1 MSEKAPANNGTEP
14 PVHDSYLVELMA
26 LAEEYNE
33 DRKLLRIATAVAVVF
48 HIVLFMIH
56 FPEMATKVHAAQKQE
71 RKIFVVQQ
79 PKFKPPEVR
88 KQVEVLKPRTVRV
101 PIPDP
106 TPDEPE
112 PVREIEPEESLPDV
126 VPDDV
131 IFGVPDAPP
140 APVEDTGPI
149 RVGGQIKEPRKIHE
163 VKPIYPEIAR
173 KARMEGV
180 VILEITV
187 DKQGNVR
194 DVKIL
199 RSLPMGLTEAAVEAV
214 KQWKYEPS
222 TLNGRPVEVLVT
234 VTVTFRLQ

>member
-101 PIPDP
+101 
-106 TPDEPE
+106 
-112 PVREIEPEESLPDV
+112 
-126 VPDDV
+126 
-131 IFGVPDAPP
+131 
-140 APVEDTGPI
+140 
-149 RVGGQIKEPRKIHE
+149 
-163 VKPIYPEIAR
+163 
-173 KARMEGV
+173 
-180 VILEITV
+180 
-187 DKQGNVR
+187 
-194 DVKIL
+194 
-199 RSLPMGLTEAAVEAV
+199 
-214 KQWKYEPS
+214 
-222 TLNGRPVEVLVT
+222 
-234 VTVTFRLQ
+234 